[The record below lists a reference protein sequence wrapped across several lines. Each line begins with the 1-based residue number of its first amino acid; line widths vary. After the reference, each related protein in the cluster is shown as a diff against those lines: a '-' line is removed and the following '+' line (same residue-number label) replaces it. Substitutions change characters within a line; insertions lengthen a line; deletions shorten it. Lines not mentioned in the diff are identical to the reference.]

1 MKMGYAQ
8 GFGKLWEIRVNDN
21 KLIGIY
27 LTNQILKEDND
38 DYVSN
43 CKKQLQ
49 EYFSGVRKSFSL
61 QYELTGTDFQKQV
74 WNALQTIPYGETRSY
89 LEIAQQIGRPKSVRA
104 VGQAVGSN
112 PLAIVLPCHR
122 VIGSSG
128 KLVGYAYGLSL
139 KERLLEFEKNRFIE
153 DSRSRKTN

>member
-1 MKMGYAQ
+1 MKMGYVQ

-49 EYFSGVRKSFSL
+49 EYFNGVRKDFSL

-153 DSRSRKTN
+153 DSRSGKTN